1 MNVRHIRGRP
11 GTSSWNEDEVTA
23 EPLPETPEPVPDWL
37 MPPAEGF
44 VAEDLDRLPLP
55 PRTELM
61 DGCLV
66 FRAPRPMFH
75 SRLKSFLEWELNDQ
89 SPDALEVCRGMT
101 VTLGRCQR
109 LEPDV
114 LIARARAGS
123 GAGRTTYLPEEV
135 VLVAEVVSADSM
147 VRDRERKPQLY
158 ARAGIVHFWRIEY
171 VEGRVFLY
179 VYELDPA
186 TKAYSLTGIH
196 HDSLRVRVPFDI
208 DLDLSMATR
217 QSPGSR

>member
-1 MNVRHIRGRP
+1 
-11 GTSSWNEDEVTA
+11 
-23 EPLPETPEPVPDWL
+23 

-101 VTLGRCQR
+101 VT
-109 LEPDV
+109 P
-114 LIARARAGS
+114 
-123 GAGRTTYLPEEV
+123 
-135 VLVAEVVSADSM
+135 AEADVVSPSASNP
-147 VRDRERKPQLY
+147 VTLTRNEF
-158 ARAGIVHFWRIEY
+158 AEEY
-171 VEGRVFLY
+171 ECVTAEGWPLKF
-179 VYELDPA
+179 
-186 TKAYSLTGIH
+186 
-196 HDSLRVRVPFDI
+196 
-208 DLDLSMATR
+208 
-217 QSPGSR
+217 